1 MSLSAETILTD
12 IYDAWRA
19 HNLDLLAT
27 YLPDDFSHFINV
39 PTEMH
44 PLGEA
49 RHGKDAVIERL
60 GLIFQQFDI
69 QQLEIGHIAVSAD
82 SASVEVRTRCRHRP
96 SGTVLD
102 VTKSNLWTL
111 EDGWPV
117 KLFEHYD
124 LDRLQTFMQ
133 EVETKMTPSV

>member
-12 IYDAWRA
+12 IYAAWRA

-102 VTKSNLWTL
+102 RNQVQSLDL
-111 EDGWPV
+111 GERLAGEAV
-117 KLFEHYD
+117 RALR
-124 LDRLQTFMQ
+124 LDRFQTFMQ
-133 EVETKMTPSV
+133 EVEAKMTPSA